1 MYRITQ
7 LAREFGLSR
16 STLLYY
22 DQIGLLPPSGRS
34 EAGYRSYSL
43 SDRERLATI
52 CSYRQAGLGIEDI
65 RRLLALN
72 EQGGDE
78 VIRQRL
84 QAIGGEIRGLQAQ
97 QRLLTGMLQVQ
108 AGGALPCAIDKQT
121 WVEMLRAAGM
131 DDLAMWQWH
140 HEFERR
146 APQAHLAFL
155 LSLGISEQEA
165 ALIRRRSAGRHDGQ
179 DEKPH

>member
-78 VIRQRL
+78 VIRQRTRVHGREHPQTL
-84 QAIGGEIRGLQAQ
+84 AARRDLPTPWIKPDAIKRG
-97 QRLLTGMLQVQ
+97 RDRTSDTGSEFKV
-108 AGGALPCAIDKQT
+108 GALDN
-121 WVEMLRAAGM
+121 
-131 DDLAMWQWH
+131 
-140 HEFERR
+140 RR
-146 APQAHLAFL
+146 FVP
-155 LSLGISEQEA
+155 
-165 ALIRRRSAGRHDGQ
+165 
-179 DEKPH
+179 